1 LLKELA
7 EKTLHAR
14 TVTDACTMALE
25 ALDTNK
31 KDIPFSL
38 LYLTDK
44 NEKVE
49 RMACTGFTGNEYQAG
64 KTYSIDDAVWPFAT
78 VMKTGCP
85 LIIEHGALPHASE
98 THWPGAANKCIVLPL
113 TVAGHSHT
121 RGFLI
126 MGLNPMRL
134 YDESYNSFTHLICNH
149 ISSAIAN
156 AEVYENERK
165 KSESLA
171 EIDRAKTIFFSN
183 VSHELRTPL
192 TLMLGPLQELLND
205 KQAAPY
211 RDIISM
217 AYRNGIRLQKLVNG
231 LLDFSRIEAGRFE
244 AAYYPT
250 NLGNYTMDLASNF
263 RSAIEKAGIQFTVVA
278 SPIREKIFIDP
289 GMWEKIV
296 FNLLSNAFKF
306 TFEGE
311 IKVEIRDDAHNAY
324 LIVSDT
330 GIGIARHD
338 LPEIFT
344 RFKRIEG
351 TRSRSIEGSG
361 IGLSL
366 VYELVKLHGGTIDVQ
381 SQENKGTTFTV
392 SIPKGNRHLPAEQL
406 QQGVAENRFG
416 DFEAY
421 VQEAEQWVNGLE
433 NLPGQLATPTLSGKE
448 KKPRIVVTDDNTD
461 MRSYVQRL
469 LSVRFEV
476 VCVPDAHAA
485 LEAIHKEHT
494 DLLITD
500 FMMPGMNG
508 FELLKILKAD
518 QTTARIPVIVLSAR
532 ADEQARLA
540 CIEAGVDDY
549 LLKPFNA
556 NELLARASSIISSN
570 QTKRET
576 ENRLYDL
583 FMQAPAYIA
592 VLRGPEHIVELS
604 NPNFQVIGK
613 YRSIQGKPFGKALPE
628 LEEQGF
634 VKILDTVF
642 QTGKPFYGNE
652 VQARLDQDGNGI
664 LKDFY
669 FNFVY
674 QPIRNHKD
682 EVEGIFI
689 HAVDITKQVEA
700 KNRIIESEAKYKT
713 LSEKLEELVK
723 ERTRELE
730 RSNDDL
736 QQFAHVA
743 SHDLKEPVRKIKVFT
758 NLLETQFGESLPP
771 AASSYLH
778 KVHTSADRMKAMIEG
793 VLQYS
798 SVSNHVSEDAMPV
811 DLNEVLKN
819 VEKELE
825 LLLQEKQGAIR
836 FSSMP
841 VIEGVGILLF
851 QLFYNL
857 VNNSLKF
864 SRIGVPPVINI
875 STTLHAET
883 DSVTIHIADNSIGF
897 DTKNIEKIFNPFT
910 RLNPKDEYEGTGLG
924 LALCKKI
931 VERHGGT
938 ITAASTLGIGSVF
951 HVTLPLTQHNKNR

>member
-1 LLKELA
+1 
-7 EKTLHAR
+7 
-14 TVTDACTMALE
+14 
-25 ALDTNK
+25 
-31 KDIPFSL
+31 
-38 LYLTDK
+38 
-44 NEKVE
+44 
-49 RMACTGFTGNEYQAG
+49 
-64 KTYSIDDAVWPFAT
+64 
-78 VMKTGCP
+78 
-85 LIIEHGALPHASE
+85 
-98 THWPGAANKCIVLPL
+98 
-113 TVAGHSHT
+113 
-121 RGFLI
+121 
-126 MGLNPMRL
+126 
-134 YDESYNSFTHLICNH
+134 
-149 ISSAIAN
+149 
-156 AEVYENERK
+156 
-165 KSESLA
+165 
-171 EIDRAKTIFFSN
+171 
-183 VSHELRTPL
+183 
-192 TLMLGPLQELLND
+192 
-205 KQAAPY
+205 
-211 RDIISM
+211 
-217 AYRNGIRLQKLVNG
+217 
-231 LLDFSRIEAGRFE
+231 
-244 AAYYPT
+244 
-250 NLGNYTMDLASNF
+250 
-263 RSAIEKAGIQFTVVA
+263 
-278 SPIREKIFIDP
+278 
-289 GMWEKIV
+289 
-296 FNLLSNAFKF
+296 
-306 TFEGE
+306 
-311 IKVEIRDDAHNAY
+311 
-324 LIVSDT
+324 
-330 GIGIARHD
+330 
-338 LPEIFT
+338 
-344 RFKRIEG
+344 
-351 TRSRSIEGSG
+351 
-361 IGLSL
+361 
-366 VYELVKLHGGTIDVQ
+366 
-381 SQENKGTTFTV
+381 
-392 SIPKGNRHLPAEQL
+392 
-406 QQGVAENRFG
+406 
-416 DFEAY
+416 
-421 VQEAEQWVNGLE
+421 
-433 NLPGQLATPTLSGKE
+433 
-448 KKPRIVVTDDNTD
+448 
-461 MRSYVQRL
+461 
-469 LSVRFEV
+469 
-476 VCVPDAHAA
+476 
-485 LEAIHKEHT
+485 
-494 DLLITD
+494 
-500 FMMPGMNG
+500 
-508 FELLKILKAD
+508 
-518 QTTARIPVIVLSAR
+518 
-532 ADEQARLA
+532 
-540 CIEAGVDDY
+540 
-549 LLKPFNA
+549 
-556 NELLARASSIISSN
+556 
-570 QTKRET
+570 
-576 ENRLYDL
+576 
-583 FMQAPAYIA
+583 
-592 VLRGPEHIVELS
+592 VELS